1 MSIELKILDVV
12 QPALEFGSPGQYF
25 DPKNG
30 LLNSGPFDLRFGTA
44 KKNTLQIGIVGP
56 KEMIDRANN
65 WLNRISAKIDPTL
78 TQLYNIE
85 FPGFKAAFHAD
96 LSVNDAWVKVLDE
109 KKVSE
114 SLEIKDSYERF
125 EKIVNLYDEAFK
137 VVSNRNNK
145 PDVILCCLSEEIIKK
160 CWSVT
165 KYLTKIEKKLITD
178 FKKQKDNIQLSLFG
192 EPLEE
197 VEEDLMFRDLRRA
210 LKAKAIKYNVPIQV
224 TTDNLLVDS
233 IKGQDAS
240 IRAWNFSVALYYKCG
255 GIPWRL
261 KIDGPETCF
270 VGISFS
276 HFKTTHRHLVR
287 SSIAQAFSNKGDGF
301 AIKGENIPFDP
312 SQGRQT
318 HLSKEQAFRL
328 GSDIINTYKDH
339 TGLLPTRI
347 VLHKT
352 SIFNQDEKD
361 GFKDVFSEIP
371 VVEFVNIMPTSF
383 RLLRVGSYP
392 PKRGTLCQ
400 VGTKNYFFTTGY
412 MPEILTYP
420 GPHIP
425 SPVHIQVSEGVDMYK
440 TCQELLGLTRMNWNT
455 AGITSG
461 QPVTFFFSRN
471 IGGIISELNE
481 GVTIP
486 TEFKYFM

>member
-1 MSIELKILDVV
+1 MSLDLKILQVT
-12 QPALEFGSPGQYF
+12 QPFLEFGSPGLYQ

-44 KKNTLQIGIVGP
+44 KKTQLQIGIVGP
-56 KEMIDRANN
+56 KEMIEKAKRWIA
-65 WLNRISAKIDPTL
+65 RILCEIQPTIE
-78 TQLYNIE
+78 QPYNLI

-96 LSVNDAWVKVLDE
+96 LILNDAWTYTLTEENIDE
-109 KKVSE
+109 R
-114 SLEIKDSYERF
+114 LLIKEPYKRF
-125 EKIVNLYDEAFK
+125 EEIVGLYENAFK

-145 PDVILCCLSEEIIKK
+145 PDVILCCLSEEIIKS

-165 KYLTKIEKKLITD
+165 KILSKIEKRLIESI
-178 FKKQKDNIQLSLFG
+178 KKQNDNRQLSLFG
-192 EPLEE
+192 EPTEE

-210 LKAKAIKYNVPIQV
+210 LKAKAIKCGIPIQV
-224 TTDNLLVDS
+224 TTNNLLLDS

-240 IRAWNFSVALYYKCG
+240 TRAWNFSVALYYKCG

-270 VGISFS
+270 VGISFN

-301 AIKGENIPFDP
+301 AIKGENVHYDP
-312 SQGRQT
+312 SQGKQV
-318 HLSKEQAFRL
+318 HLTKEQAYRL
-328 GSDIINTYKDH
+328 GDEIITTYKDH
-339 TGLLPTRI
+339 TGLLPARI

-352 SIFNQDEKD
+352 SNFNHEEQE
-361 GFKDVFSEIP
+361 GFRDVFTEIP

-383 RLLRVGSYP
+383 RLLRIGNYP

-400 VGTKNYFFTTGY
+400 IEHKSYFFTTGY

-425 SPVHIQVSEGVDMYK
+425 SPVNIQVSKDVDVFN
-440 TCQELLGLTRMNWNT
+440 TCKELLGLTRMNWNT

-481 GVTIP
+481 DERIP

>member
-1 MSIELKILDVV
+1 MAIELRISDVS
-12 QPALEFGSPGQYF
+12 QPALEFGSPGQYI

-30 LLNSGPFDLRFGTA
+30 LLHSGPFDLRFGTA
-44 KKNTLQIGIVGP
+44 KKNYLQIGIVGP
-56 KEMIDRANN
+56 KDAVDKAQRWLDRI
-65 WLNRISAKIDPTL
+65 RHEITPTVI
-78 TQLYNIE
+78 QPYNIV
-85 FPGFKAAFHAD
+85 FPGFKNAFHAELTISD
-96 LSVNDAWVKVLDE
+96 SWIRVLAESQIAE
-109 KKVSE
+109 K
-114 SLEIKDSYERF
+114 LAIGDSYLRF
-125 EKIVNLYDEAFK
+125 ENIVNLYDEAFK
-137 VVSNRNNK
+137 IIANRSNQ
-145 PDVILCCLSEEIIKK
+145 PDVILCCLTDEIIKS

-165 KYLTKIEKKLITD
+165 KYLTKIERRLISD
-178 FKKQKDNIQLSLFG
+178 FKKQKDVRQLSLFG
-192 EPLEE
+192 EPIEE

-210 LKAKAIKYNVPIQV
+210 LKARAIKYGIPIQIA
-224 TTDNLLVDS
+224 TNNLLIDS
-233 IKGQDAS
+233 IKGQDAPT
-240 IRAWNFSVALYYKCG
+240 RAWNFSVALYYKCG

-270 VGISFS
+270 VGISFN

-301 AIKGENIPFDP
+301 AIKGENIPYDP
-312 SQGRQT
+312 AQGRQV
-318 HLSKEQAFRL
+318 HLSAEQAFRL

-352 SIFNQDEKD
+352 SIFNQEEQE
-361 GFKDVFSEIP
+361 GFRDVFAEIP
-371 VVEFVNIMPTSF
+371 VVEFINILPTSF
-383 RLLRVGSYP
+383 RLLRIGNYP

-400 VGTKNYFFTTGY
+400 VGHKNYFFTTGF
-412 MPEILTYP
+412 MPEISTYP

-425 SPVHIQVSEGVDMYK
+425 SPINLQISRGTDVYN
-440 TCQELLGLTRMNWNT
+440 TCKELLGLTRMNWNT

-471 IGGIISELNE
+471 IGGIISEIKDDIR
-481 GVTIP
+481 IP

>member
-44 KKNTLQIGIVGP
+44 KKNSLQIGIVGP
-56 KEMIDRANN
+56 KEMIDKARG
-65 WLNRISAKIDPTL
+65 WINRISNRVNPTL
-78 TQLYNIE
+78 SQPYNIE
-85 FPGFKAAFHAD
+85 FPGFEAAFHST
-96 LSVNDAWVKVLDE
+96 LSFNDVWIKELDE
-109 KKVSE
+109 KRIAQY
-114 SLEIKDSYERF
+114 LEMKDSYVRF
-125 EKIVNLYDEAFK
+125 EEIVNLYDEAFK
-137 VVSNRNNK
+137 AVSNRNNK
-145 PDVILCCLSEEIIKK
+145 PDVILCCLSDEIIKS

-178 FKKQKDNIQLSLFG
+178 LKKQKETIQLSLFG
-192 EPLEE
+192 EPIEE
-197 VEEDLMFRDLRRA
+197 IEEDLMFRDLRRA
-210 LKAKAIKYNVPIQV
+210 LKARAIKHTVPIQIS
-224 TTDNLLVDS
+224 TNNLLVDS
-233 IKGQDAS
+233 LKGQDAS
-240 IRAWNFSVALYYKCG
+240 TRAWNFSVALYYKCG

-261 KIDGPETCF
+261 KLDGPETCF
-270 VGISFS
+270 VGISFN

-301 AIKGENIPFDP
+301 AIKGENIPYDP
-312 SQGRQT
+312 AQGRQT
-318 HLSKEQAFRL
+318 HMSKEQAFRL

-339 TGLLPTRI
+339 TGLPPTRI

-352 SIFNQDEKD
+352 SIFNRDEQE
-361 GFKDVFSEIP
+361 GFRDVFAEIP

-383 RLLRVGSYP
+383 RLLRVGNYP

-400 VGTKNYFFTTGY
+400 VGKKNYFFTTGF
-412 MPEILTYP
+412 MPEISTYP

-425 SPVHIQVSEGVDMYK
+425 SPVNIHVSKGADVYK
-440 TCQELLGLTRMNWNT
+440 TCQELLGLSRMNWNT

-481 GVTIP
+481 GVNIP

>member
-1 MSIELKILDVV
+1 MAIDLRILNID
-12 QPALEFGSPGQYF
+12 QPPLEFGSPGQYI

-30 LLNSGPFDLRFGTA
+30 LLHSGPFDLRFGSA
-44 KKNTLQIGIVGP
+44 KKSVLQIGIVGQ
-56 KEMIDRANN
+56 KDIVDRAKR
-65 WLNRISAKIDPTL
+65 WLERISYEISPTIA
-78 TQLYNIE
+78 QPYNLI
-85 FPGFKAAFHAD
+85 FPSFKSAFHAD
-96 LSVNDAWVKVLDE
+96 LTFNDAWIRILDE
-109 KKVSE
+109 KAVADKLS
-114 SLEIKDSYERF
+114 IKDPYLRF
-125 EKIVNLYDEAFK
+125 EEILKLYDEAFK
-137 VVSNRNNK
+137 IVANRANK
-145 PDVILCCLSEEIIKK
+145 PDIILCCLTDEIIKG

-165 KYLTKIEKKLITD
+165 RYLSKVEKKLIVD
-178 FKKQKDNIQLSLFG
+178 LKRQKEVRQLSLFG

-210 LKAKAIKYNVPIQV
+210 LKAKAIKHSMPIQV
-224 TTDNLLVDS
+224 TTNNLLIDS
-233 IKGQDAS
+233 IRGQDAS
-240 IRAWNFSVALYYKCG
+240 TRAWNFSVALYYKCG

-261 KIDGPETCF
+261 KIEGPETCF
-270 VGISFS
+270 VGISFN

-301 AIKGENIPFDP
+301 AIKGENVPYDP
-312 SQGRQT
+312 SQGRHV
-318 HLSKEQAFRL
+318 HLTQEQAFRL
-328 GSDIINTYKDH
+328 GSEIITTYKDH

-352 SIFNQDEKD
+352 SNFNREEEE
-361 GFKDVFSEIP
+361 GFRDVFAEIP

-383 RLLRVGSYP
+383 RLLRVGNYP

-400 VGTKNYFFTTGY
+400 AGHKNYFFTTGY
-412 MPEILTYP
+412 MPEISTYP

-425 SPVHIQVSEGVDMYK
+425 SPVHIHVSRGVDIYN
-440 TCQELLGLTRMNWNT
+440 TCKELLGLTRMNWNT

-471 IGGIISELNE
+471 IGGIISELKDE
-481 GVTIP
+481 VHIP